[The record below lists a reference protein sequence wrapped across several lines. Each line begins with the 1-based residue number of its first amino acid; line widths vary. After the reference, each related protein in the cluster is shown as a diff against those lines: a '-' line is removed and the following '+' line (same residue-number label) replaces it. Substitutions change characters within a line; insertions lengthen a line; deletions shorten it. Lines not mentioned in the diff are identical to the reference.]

1 MTART
6 QALRNLM
13 VITVMA
19 LAVLVGLG
27 FWLAKKQGAFDD
39 NLALTFSTASG
50 QHLSNGMKVI
60 YQGFP
65 IGQVKALELTP
76 TGQFEGRV
84 MVREKYR
91 GLVTQGSTLELA
103 TGKLVGAELVLKK
116 HDSNTTAMQSGQAIA
131 LTHFNLAQDLEKKI
145 LDKIDPAVAR
155 VMAMTSEVLDPHKGL
170 PATLNHINH
179 TLMST
184 EKLLNGLNARAQDPR
199 VDHLLTHLD
208 EASASVVRNA
218 NLTEKTM
225 QHTHQ
230 VLGSTQQVL
239 ESANHLVQNSNQTL
253 QDFRSTTLGRWLA
266 PPRPPQAAGSA
277 AQ

>member
-1 MTART
+1 MTSRAH
-6 QALRNLM
+6 ALRNL
-13 VITVMA
+13 VLISVLA

-39 NLALTFSTASG
+39 NLSLSFRTDSG
-50 QHLSNGMKVI
+50 QHLSHGMKVV

-65 IGQVKALELTP
+65 VGQVKALELTP
-76 TGQFEGRV
+76 AGQFEGRV
-84 MVREKYR
+84 VVREKYR
-91 GLVTQGSTLELA
+91 NLVTEGSTLELA
-103 TGKLVGAELVLKK
+103 SSKLVGAELVLQK
-116 HDSNTTAMQSGQAIA
+116 HASNTTPMQSGQVIV
-131 LTHFNLAQDLEKKI
+131 LTHFNLAHDLEKKI

-155 VMAMTSEVLDPHKGL
+155 VMAMTNEVLDPHKGL
-170 PATLNHINH
+170 PATLNHINN
-179 TLMST
+179 TLVST

-266 PPRPPQAAGSA
+266 PPRPAQAAGSA
-277 AQ
+277 AK

>member
-1 MTART
+1 MTTRAH
-6 QALRNLM
+6 ALRNL
-13 VITVMA
+13 VLITVLA

-39 NLALTFSTASG
+39 NLSLNFSTASG
-50 QHLSNGMKVI
+50 QHLSNGMKVV
-60 YQGFP
+60 YQGFAV
-65 IGQVKALELTP
+65 GQVKALELTP
-76 TGQFEGRV
+76 TGQFEGRL

-91 GLVTQGSTLELA
+91 GLVTEGSTLELA

-116 HDSNTTAMQSGQAIA
+116 HASNTAPMQSGQSIA
-131 LTHFNLAQDLEKKI
+131 LTHFDLAHELEKKI

-155 VMAMTSEVLDPHKGL
+155 VMAMTGEVLDPNKGL
-170 PATLNHINH
+170 PATLNHINN

-184 EKLLNGLNARAQDPR
+184 EKLLTGLNARAQDPR

-239 ESANHLVQNSNQTL
+239 ESANGLVQNTNQTL

-266 PPRPPQAAGSA
+266 PARAPQAASSA
-277 AQ
+277 AK

>member
-1 MTART
+1 MSSRT
-6 QALRNLM
+6 HALRNL
-13 VITVMA
+13 VLITVLA

-39 NLALTFSTASG
+39 NLTLNFSSTSG
-50 QHLSNGMKVI
+50 QHLSQGMKVV

-65 IGQVKALELTP
+65 VGQVKALELTP
-76 TGQFEGRV
+76 SGQFEGRLV
-84 MVREKYR
+84 VREKYR
-91 GLVTQGSTLELA
+91 GLVTEGSTLELA

-116 HDSNTTAMQSGQAIA
+116 HANSTAPMQNGQSIEM
-131 LTHFNLAQDLEKKI
+131 THFDLAHELEKKI
-145 LDKIDPAVAR
+145 MDKIDPAVAR
-155 VMAMTSEVLDPHKGL
+155 VMAMTGEVLDPHKGL
-170 PATLNHINH
+170 PATLNHINN

-230 VLGSTQQVL
+230 VLESTN
-239 ESANHLVQNSNQTL
+239 SLVQNTNQTL

-266 PPRPPQAAGSA
+266 PARAAQAAGSA
-277 AQ
+277 AK

>member
-1 MTART
+1 MTSRAH
-6 QALRNLM
+6 ALRNL
-13 VITVMA
+13 VLITVLA

-39 NLALTFSTASG
+39 NLSLSFRTDSG
-50 QHLSNGMKVI
+50 QHLSNGMKVV
-60 YQGFP
+60 YQGFSV
-65 IGQVKALELTP
+65 GQVKALELTP
-76 TGQFEGRV
+76 AGQFEGRV
-84 MVREKYR
+84 LVREKYR
-91 GLVTQGSTLELA
+91 GLVTEGSTLELA
-103 TGKLVGAELVLKK
+103 SGKLVGAELVLKK
-116 HDSNTTAMQSGQAIA
+116 HASNTTPMQSGQVIE
-131 LTHFNLAQDLEKKI
+131 LTHFNLAHDLEKKI

-155 VMAMTSEVLDPHKGL
+155 VMAMTNEVLDPKKGL
-170 PATLNHINH
+170 PATLNHINT
-179 TLMST
+179 TLVST

-239 ESANHLVQNSNQTL
+239 DNANSLVQNSNQTL
-253 QDFRSTTLGRWLA
+253 QDFRSSTLGRWLA
-266 PPRPPQAAGSA
+266 PPRPAQAAGSA
-277 AQ
+277 AK

>member
-1 MTART
+1 MTAPAH
-6 QALRNLM
+6 ALRNL
-13 VITVMA
+13 VLITVLA

-27 FWLAKKQGAFDD
+27 FWLAQKQGAFDD
-39 NLALTFSTASG
+39 NLSLNFSSASG
-50 QHLSNGMKVI
+50 QHLSNGMKVV
-60 YQGFP
+60 YQGFAV
-65 IGQVKALELTP
+65 GQVKALELTP

-91 GLVTQGSTLELA
+91 GLVTEGSTLEL
-103 TGKLVGAELVLKK
+103 TSGKLVGAELVLKK
-116 HDSNTTAMQSGQAIA
+116 HARNTAPMQSGQSIA
-131 LTHFNLAQDLEKKI
+131 LTHFDLAHELEKKI

-155 VMAMTSEVLDPHKGL
+155 VMAMTGEVLDPKKGL
-170 PATLNHINH
+170 PATLNHINN
-179 TLMST
+179 TLVST
-184 EKLLNGLNARAQDPR
+184 EKLLTGLNARAQDPR

-239 ESANHLVQNSNQTL
+239 ESANGLVQNTNQTL
-253 QDFRSTTLGRWLA
+253 QDFRSSTLGRWLA
-266 PPRPPQAAGSA
+266 PARAPQAAGSA
-277 AQ
+277 AK

>member
-1 MTART
+1 MTTRAH
-6 QALRNLM
+6 ALRNL
-13 VITVMA
+13 VLITVLA

-39 NLALTFSTASG
+39 NLSLNFSTASG
-50 QHLSNGMKVI
+50 QHLSNGMKVV
-60 YQGFP
+60 YQGFAV
-65 IGQVKALELTP
+65 GQVKALELTP
-76 TGQFEGRV
+76 TGQFEGRL

-91 GLVTQGSTLELA
+91 GLVTEGSTLELA

-116 HDSNTTAMQSGQAIA
+116 NASNTAPMQSGQSIEM
-131 LTHFNLAQDLEKKI
+131 THFDLAHELEKKI

-155 VMAMTSEVLDPHKGL
+155 VMAMTGEVLDPNKGL
-170 PATLNHINH
+170 PATLNHINN

-184 EKLLNGLNARAQDPR
+184 EKLLTGLNARAQDPR

-239 ESANHLVQNSNQTL
+239 ESANGLVQNTNQTL

-266 PPRPPQAAGSA
+266 PARAPQAASSA
-277 AQ
+277 AK